1 MAPERSKARSG
12 SYRCRCPAV
21 QIEARI
27 VSLKKDKPSWGAPKI
42 REKLNRLYPDV
53 HTPAISTVH
62 AVLDRHNLVKRRRA
76 RRNRARGTALSFPV
90 SPMTWCAD
98 YKGEFTDRVCCPLP
112 GLQCSPFQGHDQ

>member
-1 MAPERSKARSG
+1 VAPERSKARSG

-76 RRNRARGTALSFPV
+76 RRNRARGTALSV